1 MECTRGCTGS
11 QSLVETMVN
20 RKVCECNKVISVIS
34 ILTLY
39 LQRQQSF
46 TVYFCGS
53 SCGPDSGSWV
63 PVCLL
68 CFWISLAKLLSIQK
82 LCIPFLVTS
91 VSIACFVQSL
101 ILGNFPPPRWMLCW
115 FISLSQALME
125 KVLKDVDL
133 FFFLLSFPFLLFL
146 SLFTVTWSSALLLFL
161 FN

>member
-1 MECTRGCTGS
+1 MWMQ
-11 QSLVETMVN
+11 QSYF
-20 RKVCECNKVISVIS
+20 CIS
-34 ILTLY
+34 ILTIY

-46 TVYFCGS
+46 TVYFYGS

-101 ILGNFPPPRWMLCW
+101 ILGNFLPPRWMLCW

-125 KVLKDVDL
+125 KVLKDVNL
-133 FFFLLSFPFLLFL
+133 FFFCYPSISFFFSPCSQWHGHQLFYYFCL
-146 SLFTVTWSSALLLFL
+146 IRVTVFYVSTVVVY
-161 FN
+161 